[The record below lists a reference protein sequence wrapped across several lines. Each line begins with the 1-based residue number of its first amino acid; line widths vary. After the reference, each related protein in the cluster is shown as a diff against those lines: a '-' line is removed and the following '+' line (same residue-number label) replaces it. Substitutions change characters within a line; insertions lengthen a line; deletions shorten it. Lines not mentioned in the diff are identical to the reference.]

1 MVADSEI
8 TPLGLAKKQ
17 PQMLHRVQ
25 YDSGFVGCVVWRNLR
40 SFVPARS
47 ADRGAFSILT
57 SRGYSLFAALR
68 YVWNATRGHRLA
80 PWRSEYLRWR
90 VETYSGQ
97 RAETLTASSMLR
109 FMWTSRREL
118 LRFLVW
124 TGQLKREAEA
134 DRE

>member
-1 MVADSEI
+1 M
-8 TPLGLAKKQ
+8 P
-17 PQMLHRVQ
+17 
-25 YDSGFVGCVVWRNLR
+25 LR
-40 SFVPARS
+40 SVVKGGFFLGKKPLSDVLSGYIYSGS
-47 ADRGAFSILT
+47 AVGAFSILT
-57 SRGYSLFAALR
+57 SRGFSLFASLR

-109 FMWTSRREL
+109 FVWSMRGEL

-124 TGQLKREAEA
+124 AGRLKREARKTGT
-134 DRE
+134 RERGIGNRDQD